1 MAGQP
6 YTVVVALNMPESPRN
21 LDLGIFMSCLQV
33 ASSDKT
39 AKSGKEEIIRV
50 AKIYSSIFYIL
61 VNISFPKL
69 FDYLKI
75 DYGDRIFF
83 SLHANLR

>member
-21 LDLGIFMSCLQV
+21 LDLGMFMSCLKV

-61 VNISFPKL
+61 IFLK
-69 FDYLKI
+69 FFHYL
-75 DYGDRIFF
+75 
-83 SLHANLR
+83 

>member
-21 LDLGIFMSCLQV
+21 LDLGMFMSCLQV

-39 AKSGKEEIIRV
+39 TKSGKEEIIRV
-50 AKIYSSIFYIL
+50 AEICSSIFLYSCIIL
-61 VNISFPKL
+61 SKL
-69 FDYLKI
+69 I
-75 DYGDRIFF
+75 DYFQINHVNRILF
-83 SLHANLR
+83 SLHASLR